1 MGLAARTLSDRDG
14 ALRQFERAW
23 QEAPDSTSVLLA
35 LINAKVDVGEIVDA
49 RELLQHE
56 LLKRAR
62 LSHRERLELRATVA
76 RVAGSW
82 SVAADALQSLAD
94 FFPGERQYA
103 LWLFD
108 ARMHSTSPQRAA
120 EALSRLMPISDPA
133 VALAMTRLDLRQGRL
148 SDALKHAG
156 TALKLADASD
166 ADAAGIAARSRLAGL
181 LFAVSDHSGHLEAER
196 LLAEAINLG
205 ERGAAPSA
213 LLEARIQRFELALEQ
228 NDAAAA
234 LSQVDAVCAGTDRV
248 TADRVTNRSECARM
262 QAILALAQ
270 GHVAEARVRLE
281 QATEGFEK
289 LAWTE
294 RLGELRRLEAE
305 LELRLGQ
312 VSAARARLAEA
323 EQMHRQIGAAT
334 QLARSSM
341 VRGDVLAASL
351 QYPAAI
357 EQYRLGLRHYQDGGD
372 GHAAAHALARLA
384 ATLPLI
390 GQYDLAEQ
398 ARFEAADIFQAIDDE
413 RGLVELDRATAL
425 TAGRTGELDR
435 ATRQLESVDLRY
447 MDLGDN
453 DGRIEALAKL
463 VQMYSQGLELTEAQ
477 AALHRALELSTTNPL
492 VRAQLALAAADLAMV
507 ESDFGA
513 AAVRIADARA
523 TLATEG
529 SSVQMHRVDLAQA
542 RLLLES
548 GEAEAA
554 ERLGRALL
562 ADVLRPNPG
571 VQAVAGT
578 GIAEAI
584 PEEDRLATVMLL
596 VQSLSDQRR
605 IDEARWTLE
614 NLAMLDVGRVAA
626 DLGLRLQMLQAYL
639 SETTT
644 PIERLR
650 EVRDLALGQG
660 FRLLALE
667 SDARLASALMRNQR
681 DDEGALLA
689 DAVSRQASASG
700 AICVVDYLARLRS
713 PLRR

>member
-1 MGLAARTLSDRDG
+1 
-14 ALRQFERAW
+14 
-23 QEAPDSTSVLLA
+23 
-35 LINAKVDVGEIVDA
+35 
-49 RELLQHE
+49 
-56 LLKRAR
+56 
-62 LSHRERLELRATVA
+62 
-76 RVAGSW
+76 
-82 SVAADALQSLAD
+82 
-94 FFPGERQYA
+94 
-103 LWLFD
+103 
-108 ARMHSTSPQRAA
+108 
-120 EALSRLMPISDPA
+120 
-133 VALAMTRLDLRQGRL
+133 
-148 SDALKHAG
+148 
-156 TALKLADASD
+156 
-166 ADAAGIAARSRLAGL
+166 
-181 LFAVSDHSGHLEAER
+181 
-196 LLAEAINLG
+196 
-205 ERGAAPSA
+205 
-213 LLEARIQRFELALEQ
+213 
-228 NDAAAA
+228 
-234 LSQVDAVCAGTDRV
+234 
-248 TADRVTNRSECARM
+248 
-262 QAILALAQ
+262 
-270 GHVAEARVRLE
+270 
-281 QATEGFEK
+281 
-289 LAWTE
+289 
-294 RLGELRRLEAE
+294 
-305 LELRLGQ
+305 
-312 VSAARARLAEA
+312 
-323 EQMHRQIGAAT
+323 
-334 QLARSSM
+334 
-341 VRGDVLAASL
+341 
-351 QYPAAI
+351 
-357 EQYRLGLRHYQDGGD
+357 
-372 GHAAAHALARLA
+372 
-384 ATLPLI
+384 
-390 GQYDLAEQ
+390 
-398 ARFEAADIFQAIDDE
+398 
-413 RGLVELDRATAL
+413 
-425 TAGRTGELDR
+425 
-435 ATRQLESVDLRY
+435 
-447 MDLGDN
+447 
-453 DGRIEALAKL
+453 
-463 VQMYSQGLELTEAQ
+463 
-477 AALHRALELSTTNPL
+477 